1 MESGVHTRYA
11 NRAVGWV
18 DHLGVV
24 GVWEQAFEP
33 EEVWVEIKEV
43 WW

>member
-1 MESGVHTRYA
+1 MHTRYA
-11 NRAVGWV
+11 DGAHGWV

-33 EEVWVEIKEV
+33 EEVRVEVEKV